1 MLNSKTPDQILYQ
14 AKIFPVPK
22 INLFIAAAMG
32 ALTTFTFLGIGWY
45 VKSINLLN
53 WGLGLLILT
62 LLLTTLAI
70 AIFRK
75 YQTQICLVKQTDGK
89 TCLMIGHSLRVNVW
103 TLPLEYHFSYFMG
116 LVGKRNYQYPALL
129 LTVMDQHSN
138 CILAIQ
144 EDLGVQYRPPV
155 GWPLTELVV
164 LEQLP
169 SMTHH
174 YRNLFSR
181 PRLDDLKYV
190 LDQAHKS

>member
-1 MLNSKTPDQILYQ
+1 MLNHKTPDQVLYQ

-22 INLFIAAAMG
+22 IGLFIAAAMG
-32 ALTTFTFLGIGWY
+32 ALTTLTFLGIGWY
-45 VKSINLLN
+45 AKALNLLN
-53 WGLGLLILT
+53 WGLGLMILS

-89 TCLMIGHSLRVNVW
+89 IYLMIGHGSRVNAW
-103 TLPLEYHFSYFMG
+103 TLPLDYHFSYFMG

-129 LTVMDQHSN
+129 LTVMDKHKN
-138 CILAIQ
+138 YILAIQ
-144 EDLGVQYRPPV
+144 EDLGVQYRPPEA
-155 GWPLTELVV
+155 WPLTELAV

-169 SMTHH
+169 RMTHH

-181 PRLDDLKYV
+181 PRLDDLKYI